1 MYASLCV
8 SIYISGFDLC
18 VGKIPWRRPWQ
29 PTPVFSHGESPWT
42 EEPGGLQAPWGPKEP
57 SRTQQLSLASVS
69 LNRFA
74 VHLEPTQLCK
84 PSTLQF
90 EEETFFAGWPCN
102 IF

>member
-1 MYASLCV
+1 MYASICASL
-8 SIYISGFDLC
+8 YISGFDLW

-29 PTPVFSHGESPWT
+29 PTPVFSPGESPWT
-42 EEPGGLQAPWGPKEP
+42 EEPGGLQSVGSQRAEQD
-57 SRTQQLSLASVS
+57 SALSLASVS

-74 VHLEPTQLCK
+74 VHLKPTQLCK